1 MPFFSTKVPQDYKE
15 AERLDKYIASVKSE
29 LNRSKLKAGLL
40 SVQINGKKAKL
51 SSKINAN
58 DEIILEWEDN
68 IPQDIKAEDIPLD
81 IIYEDENVTVIN
93 KKQGMVTH
101 PAAGNW
107 EGTLV
112 NALLYHWGKQT
123 IVRDTEKDVQSQM
136 NLFRPGIVHRLDK
149 DTSGVIITAR
159 NRNAEEFLI
168 KSFKNHSTISK
179 IYIAICK
186 GHPKQ
191 KVGIIRTYIRRDM
204 HDRKKFAVCDENQ
217 GGKLAISKYKVVANY
232 GPYSLIK
239 VKIYTGRTHQ
249 IRVHLKS
256 IGCPILGDPIYSKT
270 DKNSIFYGA
279 SLMLHAYKLK
289 IRLPDSANAKQYA
302 EFKAKVPLRF
312 KKVIKTLHDKFGIPQ
327 NVADNMEKV
336 KELKESENVR

>member
-1 MPFFSTKVPQDYKE
+1 
-15 AERLDKYIASVKSE
+15 
-29 LNRSKLKAGLL
+29 
-40 SVQINGKKAKL
+40 
-51 SSKINAN
+51 
-58 DEIILEWEDN
+58 
-68 IPQDIKAEDIPLD
+68 
-81 IIYEDENVTVIN
+81 
-93 KKQGMVTH
+93 
-101 PAAGNW
+101 
-107 EGTLV
+107 
-112 NALLYHWGKQT
+112 
-123 IVRDTEKDVQSQM
+123 
-136 NLFRPGIVHRLDK
+136 
-149 DTSGVIITAR
+149 
-159 NRNAEEFLI
+159 
-168 KSFKNHSTISK
+168 
-179 IYIAICK
+179 
-186 GHPKQ
+186 
-191 KVGIIRTYIRRDM
+191 M

-289 IRLPDSANAKQYA
+289 IRLPDRAKKYA

-327 NVADNMEKV
+327 NVANNMQKV